1 MRDLKKIIKE
11 QYYFEAPD
19 QLNEIKSKV
28 DLKSSKTSIYQE
40 LKSKNFYLK
49 LTTAFSVVIVVLLG
63 VLVINNYLSNQ
74 NYMSELDSKQELVN
88 SIFRDRVKE
97 ENIENIEQ
105 VGRLFPLDDEEIV
118 HFVMVFSE
126 LEFKKP
132 HSGPDLENREY
143 FEYIITFK
151 DDSNFS
157 VTFYENNYIKIVLNE
172 QVYYFYEASS
182 YNKIM

>member
-1 MRDLKKIIKE
+1 MRQLKKILKE
-11 QYYFEAPD
+11 QYYVEAPD
-19 QLNEIKSKV
+19 QLNQIKSQV
-28 DLKSSKTSIYQE
+28 ELKSSKTSIYQE

-49 LTTAFSVVIVVLLG
+49 LTTVFSVVIVVLLG
-63 VLVINNYLSNQ
+63 MLVINNYFSNQ
-74 NYMSELDSKQELVN
+74 NYMAELDSKQEIVN

-105 VGRLFPLDDEEIV
+105 VGRLLPLDDEEIV

-157 VTFYENNYIKIVLNE
+157 VRFYENNYIKIVLNK
-172 QVYYFYEASS
+172 QVYYFYEANS